1 MAREALSTARE
12 IAAYL
17 NCSVS
22 TVRRLAADGKI
33 PHYRLGK
40 IVRFRRSEVDAW
52 LLYYRHGE
60 VAAAPVKTV
69 APLNQLTLF
78 PPESL

>member
-1 MAREALSTARE
+1 MAKEALCTAQE

-17 NCSVS
+17 SCSIS

-52 LLYYRHGE
+52 LAYYREGE
-60 VAAAPVKTV
+60 LPAPPPKST